1 MESVER
7 ALVQIAT
14 AAYLEAIVERGASRF
29 MKVAVKPGSKTAENI
44 RLMWEASTT
53 LGVSLKVIVKK
64 AVSLYGEGWCSDTFR
79 RPWPPLS
86 VAVGDGARR
95 RVGKEFRPVAKWERD
110 INKEGR
116 ELAALLVDNIGMD
129 EAMGLVRSGWPV
141 DKELAAKTLEW
152 LRTEQSADKHEGGTG

>member
-29 MKVAVKPGSKTAENI
+29 MKVTVKPGSKTAANI
-44 RLMWEASTT
+44 RLMWEASCT
-53 LGVSLKVIVKK
+53 LGVSLKVVVKK
-64 AVSLYGEGWCSDTFR
+64 AVTLYGEGWCFDTFK

-86 VAVGDGARR
+86 VAIGDGARR
-95 RVGKEFRPVAKWERD
+95 RVSKEFRPVAKWERD
-110 INKEGR
+110 TNKEGR

-129 EAMGLVRSGWPV
+129 DAMALVRSGWPV
-141 DKELAAKTLEW
+141 DKELASKTLAW
-152 LRTEQSADKHEGGTG
+152 LLTEESANKHEGRTG